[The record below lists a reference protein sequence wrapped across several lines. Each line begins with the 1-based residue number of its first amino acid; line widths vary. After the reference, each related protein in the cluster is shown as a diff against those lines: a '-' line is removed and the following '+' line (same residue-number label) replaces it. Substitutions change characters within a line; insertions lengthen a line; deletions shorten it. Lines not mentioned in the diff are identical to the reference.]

1 MGRLIDRASR
11 VAFTF
16 TMMNYAAVA
25 GLLLL
30 VRRRKVWR

>member
-1 MGRLIDRASR
+1 MRRLIDRASR

-25 GLLLL
+25 GLVVAL
-30 VRRRKVWR
+30 RGGRVWR

>member
-1 MGRLIDRASR
+1 MRRWIDRASR

-25 GLLLL
+25 GLVML
-30 VRRRKVWR
+30 VTGRRVWR

>member
-1 MGRLIDRASR
+1 MSR

-16 TMMNYAAVA
+16 AMMNYAAVA
-25 GLLLL
+25 GLVML